1 MQKPK
6 QIDESEK
13 VGMVHNAGLFPLSTK
28 SNYFLKLNSVKT
40 IYCPQLNCEWYA
52 ISIGL
57 NEIVSMWIVGIAN
70 VYDLFYICTP
80 Y

>member
-13 VGMVHNAGLFPLSTK
+13 VEMVHNAGLFPLSTK
-28 SNYFLKLNSVKT
+28 SNYFLGLNSTKT
-40 IYCPQLNCEWYA
+40 ISTHLLNWEWHA

-57 NEIVSMWIVGIAN
+57 NEIVFMWIVGIAN
-70 VYDLFYICTP
+70 EYDLFYICTP